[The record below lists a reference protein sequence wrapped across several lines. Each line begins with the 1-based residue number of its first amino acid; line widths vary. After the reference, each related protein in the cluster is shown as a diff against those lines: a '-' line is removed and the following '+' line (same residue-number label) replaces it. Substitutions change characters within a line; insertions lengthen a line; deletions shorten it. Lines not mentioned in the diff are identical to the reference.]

1 MTDALPQP
9 PRGIVIP
16 PPQLSRPSIAGAD
29 WLSVDIAQVTPTT
42 VVPAVLRQ
50 QKGHSRLKDLQGL
63 VLKILPNVSGG
74 SVTNTLSRLRAA
86 GIINRSDDGWF
97 LVKPEA
103 AAVLYDGRLWGPQGV
118 FQKTEIASHRRDVI
132 LHVLERFP
140 SGLQVL
146 QVVEQLRACDWLHAP
161 LNKDLVKDDMEALL
175 KARKVRRRGRTK
187 K

>member
-1 MTDALPQP
+1 MSSTRWMAEQEAYRGFSDLLVAAERVRERFDEAGLELPPPLKRFLGMTDALPQP

-97 LVKPEA
+97 
-103 AAVLYDGRLWGPQGV
+103 
-118 FQKTEIASHRRDVI
+118 
-132 LHVLERFP
+132 
-140 SGLQVL
+140 
-146 QVVEQLRACDWLHAP
+146 
-161 LNKDLVKDDMEALL
+161 
-175 KARKVRRRGRTK
+175 
-187 K
+187 